1 MNVPPFLMGCAL
13 LFWGWQTGLLLLAVP
28 AAVVL
33 EAARWVRW
41 RLELEA
47 DHYRRLWN
55 LSFLLAVG
63 LALFQFFAQGGY
75 GAVSDLVGSEQPG
88 IRTESL
94 RGVGNLALRL
104 VQTAPAAL
112 LLFMLAFAYGPL
124 RELPAATF
132 SLVYRRRAAQAS
144 SRKEK
149 LELPAINPAYAY
161 LILLLLS
168 AGASREHARWYFPVM
183 AGFIGWILWFR
194 RPPGFR
200 PWAWATALV
209 LAVGLGFSMQAGLIG
224 LQQLLDR
231 WQNRLLSEYGRP
243 EIDTTQTRT
252 SMGRSG
258 RLKLSGQ
265 IIWRV
270 QPREGSPPALLR
282 EAAFNRYE
290 QPLGRRA
297 PDGGE
302 PTWTTPLRKF
312 EPILDSTPKQPD
324 AARPPVRTYTWILNP
339 RATAHQSLIV
349 TGYTRDGE
357 SNIPQP
363 PGMAVVTDLTSEVV
377 AVHTNAIGA
386 ARINGADKL
395 AVLELRHGD
404 DGGFEVG
411 PTDDDR
417 SLERLSPA
425 DANAIATVAAEL
437 RLVDSSP
444 EAALAQLRLFFFN
457 HFEYSTELLRPTPGS
472 TNDTPLAAFLLE
484 QRRGHCEYFATATT
498 LLLRAAGIP
507 ARYAIGYA
515 VQEKRSGNEFVVRS
529 RHAHAWT
536 LAWLNDR
543 WIEIDTTPAG
553 WFEAEWVQA
562 GTLEAYR
569 DWISDAW
576 LGFHR
581 WRQGDSDLRL
591 YIFIAGVI
599 ALGFMAW
606 RQVSGKQWRRTRGT
620 SRSATDLERRGLDS
634 EFFLI
639 EKALM
644 KSRPRRATEP
654 LRAWLARQTMPSAE
668 LGHGL
673 FELLDLHY
681 RLRFDPA
688 GLSPAER
695 RKLRE
700 EAARW
705 LQTFS
710 RQSGG

>member
-1 MNVPPFLMGCAL
+1 MNVPPLLLGCAL
-13 LFWGWQTGLLLLAVP
+13 LFWGWQTGLLFIAVP
-28 AAVVL
+28 AAVAL
-33 EAARWVRW
+33 EASRWIRW
-41 RLELEA
+41 RLDLEA

-55 LSFLLAVG
+55 LSFLLVVG

-75 GAVSDLVGSEQPG
+75 GTVSDLVGSEQPG

-94 RGVGNLALRL
+94 RGVSNLALRL
-104 VQTAPAAL
+104 VQTVPAAL

-124 RELPAATF
+124 RELPAAAF

-144 SRKEK
+144 RPQTK
-149 LELPAINPAYAY
+149 LRMAAINPAYAY

-168 AGASREHARWYFPVM
+168 AGASREHARWYFPIM
-183 AGFIGWILWFR
+183 AGFIGWMLWHR
-194 RPPGFR
+194 RPTSFR

-209 LAVGLGFSMQAGLIG
+209 LAVGLGFSTQAGLIV
-224 LQQLLDR
+224 LQQWLDR

-265 IIWRV
+265 IIWRI
-270 QPREGSPPALLR
+270 QPGDNNPPELLR

-290 QPLGRRA
+290 QPAGRRA

-302 PTWTTPLRKF
+302 PTWTTLLRKF
-312 EPILDSTPKQPD
+312 EPILDSSANRPAD
-324 AARPPVRTYTWILNP
+324 VRPPTRTYTWILNP
-339 RATAHQSLIV
+339 HATANQSLIV
-349 TGYTRDGE
+349 TGYTLDGE
-357 SNIPQP
+357 ANIPQP
-363 PGMAVVTDLTSEVV
+363 PGTAVVTDLTSEVV

-386 ARINGADKL
+386 ARVNGADKL
-395 AVLELRHGD
+395 AVLELRHGEH
-404 DGGFEVG
+404 GGFEVG

-417 SLERLSPA
+417 SLERLAPA
-425 DANAIATVAAEL
+425 DATAIATVAEQL
-437 RLVDSSP
+437 RLGDSSP

-457 HFEYSTELLRPTPGS
+457 HFEYSTDLRPPTPGS
-472 TNDTPLAAFLLE
+472 TNDTPLASFLLD

-529 RHAHAWT
+529 RHAHAWS

-553 WFEAEWVQA
+553 WFEAEWAKA
-562 GTLEAYR
+562 GTLETYR

-591 YIFIAGVI
+591 YIFIAGVL

-606 RQVSGKQWRRTRGT
+606 RQVTGKPWRRVRPAAG
-620 SRSATDLERRGLDS
+620 SATDFERRGLDS
-634 EFFLI
+634 EFFHI
-639 EKALM
+639 ERALL
-644 KSRPRRATEP
+644 KSHPRPATEP

-668 LGHGL
+668 LGRT
-673 FELLDLHY
+673 LLQLLELHY

-695 RKLRE
+695 QKLRE
-700 EAARW
+700 ESARW
-705 LQTFS
+705 LQTFT